1 MRVFFNLLFP
11 SFKTAANSIDF
22 PYIVENH
29 LLKKRLYFIL
39 PSLLGLVLGVVLAYR
54 AIQAAGQNKNLV
66 LRNAEWGYF
75 ASMDLAE
82 NDLQRAFI
90 GRIGLFALQDSEAI
104 YFIANQDNEGK
115 PLNADSQY
123 LIEGQALDA
132 AYWSITLYGE
142 DHFLIPNEEKRFS
155 YNQVNVQY
163 KDSLKGRYQ
172 IQLGGNKTMVNHL
185 PMRGEQQVNLLL
197 RLYQPSSELYTN
209 REGIALPSIKRLD
222 NE

>member
-1 MRVFFNLLFP
+1 M
-11 SFKTAANSIDF
+11 
-22 PYIVENH
+22 
-29 LLKKRLYFIL
+29 KKRLYFIL
-39 PSLLGLVLGVVLAYR
+39 LSLLGLVLGAVLASR
-54 AIQAAGQNKNLV
+54 TIQVAGQNKNLV

-172 IQLGGNKTMVNHL
+172 IQLGGNKTMENHL

>member
-1 MRVFFNLLFP
+1 M
-11 SFKTAANSIDF
+11 
-22 PYIVENH
+22 
-29 LLKKRLYFIL
+29 KKRLYFIL
-39 PSLLGLVLGVVLAYR
+39 PSLLGLVLGVVLASR

-209 REGIALPSIKRLD
+209 REGIVLPSIKRLD

>member
-1 MRVFFNLLFP
+1 M
-11 SFKTAANSIDF
+11 
-22 PYIVENH
+22 
-29 LLKKRLYFIL
+29 
-39 PSLLGLVLGVVLAYR
+39 LGSVLASR

-75 ASMDLAE
+75 ASMDLAD

-104 YFIANQDNEGK
+104 YFIAKHDNEEK
-115 PLNADSQY
+115 PLNANSRY

-163 KDSLKGRYQ
+163 IDSLKGRFQ
-172 IQLGGNKTMVNHL
+172 IQLGGKKTMENHL
-185 PMRGEQQVNLLL
+185 PMHGEQQVNLLL

-222 NE
+222 DE

>member
-1 MRVFFNLLFP
+1 MKNRV
-11 SFKTAANSIDF
+11 
-22 PYIVENH
+22 
-29 LLKKRLYFIL
+29 YFIL
-39 PSLLGLVLGVVLAYR
+39 LLLLGLVLGAVLASR

-123 LIEGQALDA
+123 LIEGQALEA

-172 IQLGGNKTMVNHL
+172 IQLGGNKTMENHL

>member
-1 MRVFFNLLFP
+1 M
-11 SFKTAANSIDF
+11 
-22 PYIVENH
+22 
-29 LLKKRLYFIL
+29 KKRLYFIL
-39 PSLLGLVLGVVLAYR
+39 LSLLGLLLGVVLATR

-90 GRIGLFALQDSEAI
+90 GRIGLFALQDREAI

-115 PLNADSQY
+115 PLNANSQY
-123 LIEGQALDA
+123 LIEGQTLDA

-142 DHFLIPNEEKRFS
+142 DHFLIPNQEKRFS

-163 KDSLKGRYQ
+163 NDSLKGQYR
-172 IQLGGNKTMVNHL
+172 IQLGGAKTMENFL
-185 PMRGEQQVNLLL
+185 PMRGDQQVNLLL
-197 RLYQPSSELYTN
+197 RLYQPSPKVYMN
-209 REGIALPSIKRLD
+209 RESIALPTIKRLR

>member
-1 MRVFFNLLFP
+1 M
-11 SFKTAANSIDF
+11 
-22 PYIVENH
+22 
-29 LLKKRLYFIL
+29 KKRLYFIL
-39 PSLLGLVLGVVLAYR
+39 LSLLGLVLGAVMASR
-54 AIQAAGQNKNLV
+54 AIQAADQNNNLV

-75 ASMDLAE
+75 ASMDLAV

-172 IQLGGNKTMVNHL
+172 IQLGGNKIMENHL
-185 PMRGEQQVNLLL
+185 PMRGKQQVNLLL

-209 REGIALPSIKRLD
+209 RVDIVLPSIKRLD
-222 NE
+222 HE

>member
-1 MRVFFNLLFP
+1 M
-11 SFKTAANSIDF
+11 
-22 PYIVENH
+22 
-29 LLKKRLYFIL
+29 KKRLYFIL
-39 PSLLGLVLGVVLAYR
+39 LSLLGLVLGAVMASR
-54 AIQAAGQNKNLV
+54 AIQAADQNKNLV

-75 ASMDLAE
+75 ASMDLAV

-172 IQLGGNKTMVNHL
+172 IQLGGNKIMENHL
-185 PMRGEQQVNLLL
+185 PMRGKQQVNLLL

-209 REGIALPSIKRLD
+209 RVDIVLPSIKRLD
-222 NE
+222 HE

>member
-1 MRVFFNLLFP
+1 M
-11 SFKTAANSIDF
+11 
-22 PYIVENH
+22 
-29 LLKKRLYFIL
+29 
-39 PSLLGLVLGVVLAYR
+39 LGVVLASR

-104 YFIANQDNEGK
+104 YFIANHDNEGK

-142 DHFLIPNEEKRFS
+142 DHFLMTNEEKRFS
-155 YNQVNVQY
+155 YNQVNVHY
-163 KDSLKGRYQ
+163 KDSFKERYQ
-172 IQLGGNKTMVNHL
+172 IQLGGNKTMENHL
-185 PMRGEQQVNLLL
+185 PMLGQQQVNLLL

-209 REGIALPSIKRLD
+209 REGIALPSIKRLHD
-222 NE
+222 E

>member
-1 MRVFFNLLFP
+1 MKNRV
-11 SFKTAANSIDF
+11 
-22 PYIVENH
+22 
-29 LLKKRLYFIL
+29 YFIL
-39 PSLLGLVLGVVLAYR
+39 LLLLGLVLGAVLASR

-115 PLNADSQY
+115 LLNADSQY

-172 IQLGGNKTMVNHL
+172 IQLGGNKTMENHL

>member
-1 MRVFFNLLFP
+1 MKNRV
-11 SFKTAANSIDF
+11 
-22 PYIVENH
+22 
-29 LLKKRLYFIL
+29 YFIL
-39 PSLLGLVLGVVLAYR
+39 LLLLGLVLGAVLASR

-123 LIEGQALDA
+123 LIEGQALGA

-172 IQLGGNKTMVNHL
+172 IQLGGNKTMENHL

>member
-1 MRVFFNLLFP
+1 MRVFFNPLFP
-11 SFKTAANSIDF
+11 SSWIAANSIDF

-39 PSLLGLVLGVVLAYR
+39 LSLLGLVLGAVMASR
-54 AIQAAGQNKNLV
+54 AIQAADQNKNLV

-75 ASMDLAE
+75 ASMDLAV

-172 IQLGGNKTMVNHL
+172 IQLGGNKIMENHL
-185 PMRGEQQVNLLL
+185 PMRGKQQVNLLL

-209 REGIALPSIKRLD
+209 REDIVLPSIKRLD
-222 NE
+222 HE

>member
-1 MRVFFNLLFP
+1 MKKRVYLILLF
-11 SFKTAANSIDF
+11 
-22 PYIVENH
+22 
-29 LLKKRLYFIL
+29 
-39 PSLLGLVLGVVLAYR
+39 LLGLVLGAVLASR

-115 PLNADSQY
+115 LLNADSQY

-172 IQLGGNKTMVNHL
+172 IQLGGNKTMENHL
-185 PMRGEQQVNLLL
+185 PMRGEQQVSLLL

>member
-1 MRVFFNLLFP
+1 M
-11 SFKTAANSIDF
+11 
-22 PYIVENH
+22 
-29 LLKKRLYFIL
+29 KKRLYFIL
-39 PSLLGLVLGVVLAYR
+39 LSLLGLVLGAVMASR
-54 AIQAAGQNKNLV
+54 AIQAADQNKNLV
-66 LRNAEWGYF
+66 LRNAEWRYF
-75 ASMDLAE
+75 ASMDLAV

-172 IQLGGNKTMVNHL
+172 IQLGGNKIMENHL
-185 PMRGEQQVNLLL
+185 PMRGKQQVNLLL

-209 REGIALPSIKRLD
+209 REDIVLPSIKRLD
-222 NE
+222 HE

>member
-1 MRVFFNLLFP
+1 M
-11 SFKTAANSIDF
+11 KKAA
-22 PYIVENH
+22 
-29 LLKKRLYFIL
+29 YFIL
-39 PSLLGLVLGVVLAYR
+39 LSLLGLVLGAALASR

-115 PLNADSQY
+115 PLNANSQY
-123 LIEGQALDA
+123 LLEGQPLEA

-163 KDSLKGRYQ
+163 KDSLKELYR
-172 IQLGGNKTMVNHL
+172 IQLGGNKTIENYL
-185 PMRGEQQVNLLL
+185 PMHGEQKVNLLL
-197 RLYQPSSELYTN
+197 RLYQPSSKLYTK
-209 REGIALPSIKRLD
+209 RGGIALPSIKRLD
-222 NE
+222 DE

>member
-1 MRVFFNLLFP
+1 MG
-11 SFKTAANSIDF
+11 I
-22 PYIVENH
+22 
-29 LLKKRLYFIL
+29 
-39 PSLLGLVLGVVLAYR
+39 
-54 AIQAAGQNKNLV
+54 
-66 LRNAEWGYF
+66 F

-82 NDLQRAFI
+82 NDRNVLLS
-90 GRIGLFALQDSEAI
+90 GNWSFALQDSEA
-104 YFIANQDNEGK
+104 FASSNQDNEGN
-115 PLNADSQY
+115 PSNADSQY

-172 IQLGGNKTMVNHL
+172 IQLGGNKTMENHL
-185 PMRGEQQVNLLL
+185 PMHGQQQVNLLL

>member
-1 MRVFFNLLFP
+1 M
-11 SFKTAANSIDF
+11 
-22 PYIVENH
+22 
-29 LLKKRLYFIL
+29 
-39 PSLLGLVLGVVLAYR
+39 LGAVLASR

-104 YFIANQDNEGK
+104 YFIANQDKEGK

-123 LIEGQALDA
+123 LIEGQVLDA

-172 IQLGGNKTMVNHL
+172 IQLGGNKTMENHL
-185 PMRGEQQVNLLL
+185 PMRGEQHVNLLL
-197 RLYQPSSELYTN
+197 RLYQPSSGLYTN
-209 REGIALPSIKRLD
+209 REGIPLPSIKRLD
-222 NE
+222 DE

>member
-1 MRVFFNLLFP
+1 MKNRV
-11 SFKTAANSIDF
+11 
-22 PYIVENH
+22 
-29 LLKKRLYFIL
+29 YFIL
-39 PSLLGLVLGVVLAYR
+39 LLLLGLVLGAVLASR

-172 IQLGGNKTMVNHL
+172 IQLGGNKTMENHL
-185 PMRGEQQVNLLL
+185 PMRGEQQVSLLL

>member
-1 MRVFFNLLFP
+1 M
-11 SFKTAANSIDF
+11 
-22 PYIVENH
+22 
-29 LLKKRLYFIL
+29 
-39 PSLLGLVLGVVLAYR
+39 LGAVLASR

-104 YFIANQDNEGK
+104 YFIGNQDNEGK

-172 IQLGGNKTMVNHL
+172 IQLGGNKTMENHL

>member
-1 MRVFFNLLFP
+1 M
-11 SFKTAANSIDF
+11 
-22 PYIVENH
+22 
-29 LLKKRLYFIL
+29 KKRLYFIL
-39 PSLLGLVLGVVLAYR
+39 PSLLGLVLGVVLASR

-172 IQLGGNKTMVNHL
+172 IQLGGNKTMENHL

>member
-1 MRVFFNLLFP
+1 M
-11 SFKTAANSIDF
+11 
-22 PYIVENH
+22 
-29 LLKKRLYFIL
+29 KKPLYFIL
-39 PSLLGLVLGVVLAYR
+39 LSLLGLLLGVVLATR

-90 GRIGLFALQDSEAI
+90 GRIGLFALQDREAI

-115 PLNADSQY
+115 PLNANSQY
-123 LIEGQALDA
+123 LIEGQTLDA

-142 DHFLIPNEEKRFS
+142 DHFLIPNQEKRFS

-163 KDSLKGRYQ
+163 NDSLKGQYR
-172 IQLGGNKTMVNHL
+172 IQLGGAKTMENFL
-185 PMRGEQQVNLLL
+185 PMRGDQQVNLLL
-197 RLYQPSSELYTN
+197 RLYQPSPKVYMN
-209 REGIALPSIKRLD
+209 RESIALPTIKRLR

>member
-1 MRVFFNLLFP
+1 MKNRV
-11 SFKTAANSIDF
+11 
-22 PYIVENH
+22 
-29 LLKKRLYFIL
+29 YFIL
-39 PSLLGLVLGVVLAYR
+39 LLLPGLVLGAVLASS

-123 LIEGQALDA
+123 LIEGQALEA

-172 IQLGGNKTMVNHL
+172 IQLGGNKTMENHL
-185 PMRGEQQVNLLL
+185 PMHGEQQVNLLL